1 MGKIVFIGNY
11 KGGVGK
17 TTTVVNFA
25 NYLSKEG
32 HKVLTIDLDPQS
44 SLSEIQVSSFLSKTL
59 AELEDDEVLNHV
71 FDLYITKIKKYP
83 ALNIPFP
90 EKIIHKRDDNYFF
103 IPSSLFYKKGVGL
116 DTLAMQM
123 LPNLEYLS
131 ILGNLLNRF
140 KNDYDYILIDCPPS
154 NTVITQSAFLCS
166 DYYLI
171 PSVLDHLSTNGVVH
185 YIKVV
190 ERIYSDY
197 CENDKNE
204 DSVIA
209 KTIFGKKPELVGIFY
224 NLIRRTVNYKAEKI
238 QFETELNKSFSNNT
252 PYIFKSY
259 VNNFVDIARDT
270 AYGNSSNYIK
280 DFDSVVKEFLKRM
293 ENKK

>member
-1 MGKIVFIGNY
+1 MGKVVFVGNY
-11 KGGVGK
+11 IGGVGM

-83 ALNIPFP
+83 ALTIPFL
-90 EKIIHKRDDNYFF
+90 EKIIHKKDDNYFF

-131 ILGNLLNRF
+131 ILGNLLNKF
-140 KNDYDYILIDCPPS
+140 KNDYNYILIDCPPS
-154 NTVITQSAFLCS
+154 NNVITQSAFLSS

-185 YIKVV
+185 YIKVI
-190 ERIYSDY
+190 ERIYFNY

-209 KTIFGKKPELVGIFY
+209 RTIFGNKPELIGIFF
-224 NLIRRTVNYKAEKI
+224 NLIRVNVNYGAEKMK
-238 QFETELNKSFSNNT
+238 FLTELNRSFSNNT

-259 VNNFVDIARDT
+259 VNKFVDTARAT
-270 AYGNSSNYIK
+270 ADGNLSR
-280 DFDSVVKEFLKRM
+280 DFDSVVKEFLKHM